1 MISPH
6 DVDAL
11 MVFVKVAEHGSLSA
25 AGRALGLPKATVSR
39 RLADLEAALGTSL
52 LRRTTR
58 SQSLTDAGRILLGRT
73 APLVADAEAAMSEIR
88 ALSAE
93 PSGLLR
99 ITAAITFGQ
108 IVLLPIVA
116 KFLAQNAKV
125 RIELELSDSRAPVVG
140 GGFDIAVR
148 MGLIEDSELIAR
160 RLMRVPL
167 RLVASADYLAAAGTP
182 RSVEQLRQHTGL
194 LSDPKR
200 DVWRFERDGVP
211 AEVRVSWRFATG
223 GMMALRDACAA
234 GLGIA
239 VLPSIVAD
247 SFVEEGR
254 LVQLDVGSDLI
265 AADASALYVRNP
277 SLAAKRLVEF
287 MVAELK
293 GR

>member
-1 MISPH
+1 
-6 DVDAL
+6 
-11 MVFVKVAEHGSLSA
+11 
-25 AGRALGLPKATVSR
+25 
-39 RLADLEAALGTSL
+39 
-52 LRRTTR
+52 
-58 SQSLTDAGRILLGRT
+58 
-73 APLVADAEAAMSEIR
+73 MSEIR